1 MGGVLTSKV
10 LGATETLGGF
20 GITGVGNNQTGNLI
34 VSPGRL
40 NVATYGGTK
49 FPNEGK
55 VQGSPEEGV
64 PPLVLPGFDAI
75 NTDST

>member
-1 MGGVLTSKV
+1 VGRVLTSKV

-20 GITGVGNNQTGNLI
+20 RIIGEGNNQTGYPI

-40 NVATYGGTK
+40 SVATYGGTK

-55 VQGSPEEGV
+55 VQGSPGEGV

-75 NTDST
+75 NTDLT